1 MGLQITEGRSRITV
15 NESDHLHFISAG
27 RRGLIVNGKLGTA
40 EKLMSAVI
48 DLVAEQGYNG
58 VSTKE
63 IAAHAGV
70 NEVTLFRHFGSKL
83 NLLEKAFHHY
93 HYAEEMEKLFQ
104 QKLMYSLRD
113 DLLTISRRY
122 HELMNRNR
130 KVMQIAFKEKPI
142 IKQFEES
149 THRHPQKLQ
158 ELLIEYFNEMKRRG
172 KLAECNSE
180 LQAKAFMWMN
190 HGAFMSLLQG
200 DDSSLGLSSVDEFIN
215 ESVNTFTRALTP

>member
-1 MGLQITEGRSRITV
+1 MKAI
-15 NESDHLHFISAG
+15 
-27 RRGLIVNGKLGTA
+27 
-40 EKLMSAVI
+40 I

-63 IAAHAGV
+63 IAASAGV

-93 HYAEEMEKLFQ
+93 HYAEAMEKLFQ
-104 QKLMYSLRD
+104 QKLAYSLRD
-113 DLLTISRRY
+113 DLLTISSRY

-142 IKQFEES
+142 IQQFRES
-149 THRHPQKLQ
+149 THKHPQKLQ
-158 ELLIEYFNEMKRRG
+158 ELLIDYFNEMKRRG
-172 KLAECNSE
+172 KLADCNSE

-200 DDSSLGLSSVDEFIN
+200 DSSSLGLSSVDEFID

>member
-1 MGLQITEGRSRITV
+1 M
-15 NESDHLHFISAG
+15 HFVLAG
-27 RRGLIVNGKLGTA
+27 RRVLIVNGKLSTA
-40 EKLMSAVI
+40 EKLMKAVI

-63 IAAHAGV
+63 IAACAGV

-104 QKLMYSLRD
+104 QKLTYSLHD
-113 DLLTISRRY
+113 DLMTISSRY
-122 HELMNRNR
+122 HELMIRNR

-142 IKQFEES
+142 IKQFQES
-149 THRHPQKLQ
+149 THKHPQKLQ
-158 ELLIEYFNEMKRRG
+158 ELLIDYFNEMKRRG
-172 KLAECNSE
+172 MLADCNTE

-200 DDSSLGLSSVDEFIN
+200 DGSSLGLSSVDAFID